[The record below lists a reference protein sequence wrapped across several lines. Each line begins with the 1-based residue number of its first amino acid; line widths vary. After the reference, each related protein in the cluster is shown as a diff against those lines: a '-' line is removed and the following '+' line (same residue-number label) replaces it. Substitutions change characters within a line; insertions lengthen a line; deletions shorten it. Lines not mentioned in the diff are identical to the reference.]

1 MDEPPGPGEFGAI
14 ARWVDSLPLE
24 GARVAV
30 GPGDDVAWL
39 DAGAPLALSTD
50 TLVEGVH
57 FRRSWCSS
65 EQLGR
70 RLMGAALS
78 DLAASRARPVGF
90 LLALSVRS
98 LDGWID
104 GVIDGVGV
112 AARRWGC
119 PALGG
124 DTTSSPGPAVLNATV
139 VGVAAPAPLLRSGA
153 RPGDLVQLSGRLGAM
168 AWATERLLL
177 GEEIDWPVPEPRLDL
192 LDALGPATAGIDV
205 SDGLLAD
212 ARHLARASGVA
223 LVIDPTDVAAPGVP
237 RACALTGGEDFELL
251 VTAPE
256 PLPGFVV
263 IGRVEAG
270 AGLRFADGSP
280 LPAGDWGWD
289 HGSAR

>member
-70 RLMGAALS
+70 RRMGAALS

-104 GVIDGVGV
+104 GVIDE
-112 AARRWGC
+112 C
-119 PALGG
+119 
-124 DTTSSPGPAVLNATV
+124 
-139 VGVAAPAPLLRSGA
+139 
-153 RPGDLVQLSGRLGAM
+153 
-168 AWATERLLL
+168 
-177 GEEIDWPVPEPRLDL
+177 
-192 LDALGPATAGIDV
+192 
-205 SDGLLAD
+205 
-212 ARHLARASGVA
+212 
-223 LVIDPTDVAAPGVP
+223 
-237 RACALTGGEDFELL
+237 
-251 VTAPE
+251 
-256 PLPGFVV
+256 
-263 IGRVEAG
+263 EAQG
-270 AGLRFADGSP
+270 AGTL
-280 LPAGDWGWD
+280 
-289 HGSAR
+289 H